1 MSTTEASEAI
11 QSFSAFSNGGAVQ
24 NSTAVNGFNGTSNGN
39 GHTAPTQASRALK
52 SNLQPTDPS
61 ELHDLVCVGFGPASL
76 AVAVAMHDNLAAGNP
91 LVPNAT
97 EKPKVLFL
105 EKQPR
110 FAWHAGMLLPGAKMQ
125 ISFIK
130 DMATL
135 RDPRSH
141 FTFLN
146 YLQHAGRLVE
156 FTNLGTFLPSRV
168 EYEDYLRWCASH
180 FDDVVQYQREVV
192 SVSPNPQPEGAVKTF
207 TVKSRNAKTGQVT
220 TVQARNV
227 LIAAGGRPLI
237 PKSLPAA
244 SPKVIHSSQY
254 AHQVPEILK
263 NTQAPYRVAVV
274 GAGQSA
280 AEIFNNVQKL
290 YPNSKTWLVMRSEFL
305 KPSDDSPFI
314 EETDASPIAA
324 VWREIKEETT
334 LTPAHLNLFRQGKP
348 YSFTDEGVGRI
359 WTVHPFAFHLKDGR
373 DESCIQLDW
382 ENEGWTWHD
391 PLDVT
396 DDESFGGVPFLA
408 KSLRRVWFEMDLGE
422 ERGKILR
429 EGLLMLQ
436 DDHSSGARQL
446 AGRALGVFQDIVAL
460 GHGENIDVW
469 WRNARFAAWHLWK
482 NGRESM
488 SAAILNVLVRAL
500 TIVEREVQQFA
511 SNVVEA
517 TLLDSIT
524 QQLDQY
530 SEARAATIGSFAN
543 SLQSVLERARPDTKS
558 PVKILT
564 LSSSST
570 IFESLQMIVQETD
583 IPLDLRVLESRA
595 LFEGAQMASRL
606 AACAQDPTK
615 GRRDAVRITVY
626 SDASAA
632 IASQGV
638 DIVLLG
644 ADLISREG
652 DVSNK
657 TGSLP
662 AVLSARHVS
671 PGVQVVVISERE
683 KILPFAAPGHA
694 EENDVAEL
702 KRAWDQGTDNDVA
715 GEVVIKNVY
724 FEWVSSDLITTYISE
739 DGELTRGMVAEQAD
753 LIEQQADR
761 LFAES

>member
-1 MSTTEASEAI
+1 MSPHLDTPMSTTEASEAI

-39 GHTAPTQASRALK
+39 GHTAPTQSSRALK

-146 YLQHAGRLVE
+146 YLHHAGRLVE

-192 SVSPNPQPEGAVKTF
+192 SVSPNPQSEGAVKTF

-254 AHQVPEILK
+254 AHQVPKILK

-305 KPSDDSPFI
+305 KPSDDSPFVNSIFNPSYTDSLYPRSQQYRRALIKDAKATNYGVVRLELI
-314 EETDASPIAA
+314 EHLYEVMYDQKREYGDDERQWPHRILNGRSIVSVNEGNHESDRLQLHVRRVEDSFNQSGITDEFLEQGPSSEEILDVDLIIAA
-324 VWREIKEETT
+324 TGYQRNAHVDMLRDSWNLLPETQPVSSGPREQVDGWEI
-334 LTPAHLNLFRQGKP
+334 
-348 YSFTDEGVGRI
+348 SEGNVDSGSRKLEVGRDYKVRYAPGAI
-359 WTVHPFAFHLKDGR
+359 APDA
-373 DESCIQLDW
+373 
-382 ENEGWTWHD
+382 
-391 PLDVT
+391 
-396 DDESFGGVPFLA
+396 GV
-408 KSLRRVWFEMDLGE
+408 W
-422 ERGKILR
+422 
-429 EGLLMLQ
+429 LQ
-436 DDHSSGARQL
+436 GCC
-446 AGRALGVFQDIVAL
+446 
-460 GHGENIDVW
+460 
-469 WRNARFAAWHLWK
+469 
-482 NGRESM
+482 
-488 SAAILNVLVRAL
+488 
-500 TIVEREVQQFA
+500 
-511 SNVVEA
+511 EA
-517 TLLDSIT
+517 THGLSDSLLSVLAVRSGEIVDSIFPSPSK
-524 QQLDQY
+524 
-530 SEARAATIGSFAN
+530 SETS
-543 SLQSVLERARPDTKS
+543 SV
-558 PVKILT
+558 
-564 LSSSST
+564 
-570 IFESLQMIVQETD
+570 
-583 IPLDLRVLESRA
+583 
-595 LFEGAQMASRL
+595 
-606 AACAQDPTK
+606 
-615 GRRDAVRITVY
+615 
-626 SDASAA
+626 
-632 IASQGV
+632 
-638 DIVLLG
+638 
-644 ADLISREG
+644 
-652 DVSNK
+652 
-657 TGSLP
+657 
-662 AVLSARHVS
+662 
-671 PGVQVVVISERE
+671 
-683 KILPFAAPGHA
+683 
-694 EENDVAEL
+694 
-702 KRAWDQGTDNDVA
+702 
-715 GEVVIKNVY
+715 
-724 FEWVSSDLITTYISE
+724 
-739 DGELTRGMVAEQAD
+739 
-753 LIEQQADR
+753 
-761 LFAES
+761 